1 MAEETP
7 KKKPR
12 RKRRTKA
19 QIEADKA
26 AKLAAEAPKKE
37 VQTVT
42 DESWQKTD
50 EVIVEMFE
58 ESVTS
63 DAPVKEAGAE
73 SAKKPTS
80 EELPEYIPLTGMS
93 KIRQKMQQRRLR
105 TQYDRF
111 NRKQ

>member
-1 MAEETP
+1 MTEETP

-37 VQTVT
+37 VKPAV

-58 ESVTS
+58 EAVTS
-63 DAPVKEAGAE
+63 DTPVKEDGAVNVEE
-73 SAKKPTS
+73 SARRAS
-80 EELPEYIPLTGMS
+80 ELTFDF
-93 KIRQKMQQRRLR
+93 Q
-105 TQYDRF
+105 F
-111 NRKQ
+111 